1 MDMLKLRYLVSLASV
16 IACLTVAP
24 RAAGEYPLT
33 LTLEAKASTGAT
45 AVIST
50 VTVRVAKLME
60 ESRWKRVTDALK
72 YGGFANFMTALR
84 PLPAIG
90 TIEFAGRSVEIK
102 YAREGPPAPVRR
114 LVILGDG
121 PLFFMGGDAAKSRA
135 GYQLTIIEL
144 LFDPDGGVTGTMAGA
159 ARVKPSPDGVVL
171 DDYSQTPVHLSGRTP

>member
-1 MDMLKLRYLVSLASV
+1 MNMLKLRYLVSLASV

-84 PLPAIG
+84 PLPS
-90 TIEFAGRSVEIK
+90 RSE
-102 YAREGPPAPVRR
+102 ERR
-114 LVILGDG
+114 VG
-121 PLFFMGGDAAKSRA
+121 K
-135 GYQLTIIEL
+135 EC
-144 LFDPDGGVTGTMAGA
+144 V
-159 ARVKPSPDGVVL
+159 
-171 DDYSQTPVHLSGRTP
+171 